1 MKRWLQGLFPLLLLG
16 ALLLVFF
23 SFGPLGI
30 FQAAFPPMEEL
41 TIDRID
47 LPGPHKMIV
56 HVVNGGPE
64 PVTVAQVT
72 VDDALWQFTTEPSE
86 KTIPRLGRM
95 KITLPYPW
103 VEGETHEVSL
113 LTSTGLTFSRE
124 IPVATRSPVVNSTYF
139 WTFSLLGLYAG
150 VIPVFLGLLWYPFL
164 RDMSSRWLDFFLSL
178 TVGLLFFL
186 AVDTLTESL
195 ETADRVAG
203 AFQGVALV
211 AMGIFGTISL
221 LFYLARSKPERSD
234 KTTAEGRLW
243 TSLMVAVGI
252 GLHNLGEGLAIGS
265 AYAIGE
271 IALGTFL
278 VVGFTL
284 HNLTEGLGI
293 VAPIARDRAS
303 LGRLCLLG
311 TLAGGPTIIGTWI
324 GGFSYSPVLATVFL
338 AIGTGAILQVIYEI
352 GRILIGNKDAAWLSG
367 YSFSG
372 FVLGLLIM
380 YATGLLTVA

>member
-30 FQAAFPPMEEL
+30 FQAAFPPVEEL

-47 LPGPHKMIV
+47 LPGPHQITV

-64 PVTVAQVT
+64 PVTVAQMT
-72 VDDALWQFTTEPSE
+72 VDDALWQFTTEPSD

-95 KITLPYPW
+95 KIKLPYPW

-164 RDMSSRWLDFFLSL
+164 REISSRWLDFFLSL

-186 AVDTLTESL
+186 AVDTFAEAL

-203 AFQGVALV
+203 AFQGTALV

-221 LFYLARSKPERSD
+221 LFYLSQSKPERSD

-243 TSLMVAVGI
+243 TSLMVALGI

-303 LGRLCLLG
+303 LGRLCMLG
-311 TLAGGPTIIGTWI
+311 ALAGGPTIIGTWI

-338 AIGTGAILQVIYEI
+338 AIGTGAILQVIYQI
-352 GRILIGNKDAAWLSG
+352 GHLLIGDKEADWLSG
-367 YSFSG
+367 HSFSG